1 MEANGREEKA
11 LALFDFDGTMLPGDS
26 IVAYVGYARKKGLLS
41 LFGYLKTWSAAM
53 AYLMKRISAEESKTR
68 ALAFRQ
74 ALGEKERAELDR
86 AFVREALLP
95 GIYPQAREALEK
107 HRREGKITL
116 LVTAST
122 DNYMRY
128 VSEALGFDGLLA
140 SNLDDQGRVNGN
152 CKGEEKVKRVREW
165 LAARNILPDFSS
177 SFAYGDSKSDLPML
191 RLCGHPVQVNPKK
204 KLKKAA
210 PEMDTVTWG

>member
-122 DNYMRY
+122 ENCMRC

-140 SNLDDQGRVNGN
+140 SPIDAQGRVFGN